1 MDKVDIKIQGVN
13 ELTDAIKTAIITRF
27 GGIFKSS
34 VNDKIY
40 SQDIRVADDLWLTYV
55 NYDKNTN
62 TLNFVLDGD
71 ASKDPALVESRLA
84 EWAKNN

>member
-55 NYDKNTN
+55 NYDEDTN

-71 ASKDPALVESRLA
+71 ASKDTALVESRLA

>member
-1 MDKVDIKIQGVN
+1 M
-13 ELTDAIKTAIITRF
+13 TDAIKKAIITRF
-27 GGIFKSS
+27 GGIFKS
-34 VNDKIY
+34 NTTDKVY

-55 NYDKNTN
+55 DYDKNTN

-71 ASKDPALVESRLA
+71 ATKDPALVESKLA

>member
-13 ELTDAIKTAIITRF
+13 ELTDAIKTAITTGF
-27 GGIFKSS
+27 GGIFKSNI
-34 VNDKIY
+34 NDKIY
-40 SQDIRVADDLWLTYV
+40 SQDIQVADDLWLTYV

-71 ASKDPALVESRLA
+71 ASKDPALVESKLA

>member
-1 MDKVDIKIQGVN
+1 LDKVDIKIQGVN
-13 ELTDAIKTAIITRF
+13 ELTDAIKTAIVTRF

-34 VNDKIY
+34 VNDKVY

-55 NYDKNTN
+55 NYDEDTN

>member
-13 ELTDAIKTAIITRF
+13 ELTDAIKTAIVTRF
-27 GGIFKSS
+27 GGIFKSNVS
-34 VNDKIY
+34 DKIY

-55 NYDKNTN
+55 NYDEDTN

>member
-55 NYDKNTN
+55 NYDEDTN

>member
-13 ELTDAIKTAIITRF
+13 ELTDAIKTAIVTRF

-34 VNDKIY
+34 VNDKVY

-55 NYDKNTN
+55 NYDEDTN